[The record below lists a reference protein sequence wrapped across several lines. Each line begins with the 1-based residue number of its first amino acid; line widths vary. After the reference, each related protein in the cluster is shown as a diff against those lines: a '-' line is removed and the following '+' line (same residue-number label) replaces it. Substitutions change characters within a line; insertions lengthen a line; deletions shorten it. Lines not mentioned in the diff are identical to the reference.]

1 MFTIPDK
8 GEGLSDI
15 QSILFQEQ
23 LDILV
28 AGIRGV
34 DAVLSGCAV
43 SPGTGMTLSV
53 ATGRVRSASVELAVS
68 SGSPTVATADAT
80 NPRLDLV
87 VVDSSGAIAVRPGTP
102 AAAPKP
108 PARSANDV
116 ALALVYVPAS
126 LSAVGSGHITDAR
139 VYDLTNVPH
148 TFSKPQAAATLALT
162 SASAWDG
169 TDKQHLTVDV
179 NGANFTVANPSATVD
194 GVYYT
199 LFVKYTTAHTITLS
213 SAFKGVGDVVPSAL
227 AGKYDHF
234 TFRSDGTNLM
244 LVGAAYDIGA

>member
-8 GEGLSDI
+8 GEGISDL

-28 AGIRGV
+28 AGVSGA

-43 SPGTGMTLSV
+43 SPGSGLTLSV
-53 ATGRVRSASVELAVS
+53 ASGRVRSASVEHAVS
-68 SGSPTVATADAT
+68 SGSPSVTTADAT
-80 NPRLDLV
+80 HPRLDLV
-87 VVDSSGAIAVRPGTP
+87 VVDSSGALAVRAGTP

-116 ALALVYVPAS
+116 ALAVVYVPAS
-126 LSAVGSGHITDAR
+126 LTTVGSGHITDSR
-139 VYDLTNVPH
+139 VFDLTNVPH

-169 TDKQHLTVDV
+169 TDKQHLTVGV
-179 NGANFTVANPSATVD
+179 NGADFTVANPSATVA

-199 LFVKYTTAHTITLS
+199 LFVTYTTSHTITLGS
-213 SAFKGVGDVVPSAL
+213 SFKGVADVAPSAL